1 MKRIEILSEY
11 KCRYLFRVCLR
22 VTDIISTKISLKLR
36 SALDDKTVIETKL
49 SYFLHQIH
57 LSALFSELLHVM
69 YIESSSPHMP
79 IKSFRLRD
87 TNIKFVFCLEINY
100 NTSSPKR
107 TLGSQRSHIQLH
119 PRLTLNHH
127 INQCPQL

>member
-1 MKRIEILSEY
+1 MTRIEVFVMKRIEILSEY
-11 KCRYLFRVCLR
+11 KCRYLFRVWLR

-69 YIESSSPHMP
+69 YIESSSPHVP
-79 IKSFRLRD
+79 IKSFRLCD
-87 TNIKFVFCLEINY
+87 TNIKLFSVLISIITLLHLNAPLDPKDPIY
-100 NTSSPKR
+100 NF
-107 TLGSQRSHIQLH
+107 TLVL
-119 PRLTLNHH
+119 L
-127 INQCPQL
+127 